1 METDT
6 KQIKRT
12 LLSSN
17 QKAKWIIENPYIGQ
31 RYLIDTPDLKEKDNS
46 SLFQFIKYFWDE
58 VSTDAFKENWHIKY
72 LCKELE
78 KVANRVAENKPK
90 IHDLI
95 INIPPG
101 TTKTITVS
109 IMFPAWCWTRW
120 YKLRFITSSY
130 SKDLSLESAEYS
142 RDLIRSEKFKQLYPE
157 IAIKDD
163 KDTKSNFKVVK
174 KSNALSPGYTE
185 RIQLGGNRYS
195 TSVGGTLTGYHGH
208 ILIVDDPLNPKQAVS
223 EKELENALHWMDHTL
238 PTRKTDKANSVTILV
253 MQRLHQNDPTGH
265 ILSKKKKNVYHISL
279 PGEIQN
285 YRDEVKP
292 DTLIKYYSK
301 DGLLDTKRMSWDV
314 LKDLEAD
321 MGQYGYAG
329 QIGQKPTP
337 PGGGM
342 FKIDHFTKVQR
353 LPYPVDYIHTVRY
366 WDKAGSDGKG
376 AFTVGVKMSKLAH
389 GIYIVED
396 VKRGQWASEQREAII
411 KQTAV
416 ADGRGVEIGIEQE
429 PGSGGK
435 ESAES
440 TIRNLAGFSCF
451 LERPTGDKVFRADP
465 YSVQVNNG
473 NVQLL
478 TADWNHTYTD
488 ELQNFPFSTY
498 KDQVDASSG
507 AFHKLTGKRIARR
520 VI

>member
-6 KQIKRT
+6 KQFKRT
-12 LLSSN
+12 TLSHN
-17 QKAKWIIENPYIGQ
+17 QLVKEAIENPYAI
-31 RYLIDTPDLKEKDNS
+31 RRHLIENPQKGES
-46 SLFQFIKYFWDE
+46 SLFEFLKYFWDE

-101 TTKTITVS
+101 TTKTITCS
-109 IMFPAWCWTRW
+109 IMYPAWCWTRW
-120 YKLRFITSSY
+120 HKLRFITASY

-142 RDLIRSEKFKQLYPE
+142 RDLIRSERFKQIYPE
-157 IAIKDD
+157 LAIKDD
-163 KDTKSNFKVVK
+163 KDTKSNFKVIK
-174 KSNALSPGYTE
+174 KSNALSPGFTE
-185 RIQLGGNRYS
+185 RIQHGGNRYS

-223 EKELENALHWMDHTL
+223 EKELENALHWMDQTL

-279 PGEIQN
+279 PGEIEN
-285 YRDEVKP
+285 YREQVKP
-292 DTLIKYYSK
+292 DTLIKYYK
-301 DGLLDTKRMSWDV
+301 NGLLDPTRMSWSV

-342 FKIDHFTKVQR
+342 FKVDHFQVVNSI
-353 LPYPVDYIHTVRY
+353 PPPVAIQQTVRY
-366 WDKAGSDGKG
+366 WDKAGSEGQG
-376 AFTVGVKMSKLAH
+376 AYTAGVKIHKLINGH
-389 GIYIVED
+389 FLVEG
-396 VKRGQWASEQREAII
+396 VKRGQWASEVREQII

-416 ADGRGVEIGIEQE
+416 VDGRNVEVGIEQE

-435 ESAES
+435 ESAEA
-440 TIRNLAGFSCF
+440 TIRNLAGFSCYK
-451 LERPTGDKVFRADP
+451 ERPTGDKVFRADP

-473 NVQLL
+473 NVELL
-478 TADWNHTYTD
+478 RGDWNH
-488 ELQNFPFSTY
+488 EFIEEHRNFPFSTY
-498 KDQVDASSG
+498 KEQVDAAG
-507 AFHKLTGKRIARR
+507 AGFNRLTKKKLVRRI
-520 VI
+520 V